1 MRGPKPPAITLTEV
15 ERQELEHLVKRHA
28 TPQQLALRARR
39 LVLAAAD
46 GLNNAQAANQEAVS
60 VDTARHWRTR
70 WLGLQPLTLTELS
83 VEERLADSPRSGKP
97 PTITDEQV
105 CQIVALAC
113 EAPERSGLP
122 ISQWT
127 GREIAE
133 EIQRRGIVERISGR
147 HAARLLKRGISSRTE
162 SATG

>member
-15 ERQELEHLVKRHA
+15 ERQELQRLIKRHT
-28 TPQQLALRARR
+28 TPQQLALRAR
-39 LVLAAAD
+39 LILAAAD
-46 GLNNAQAANQEAVS
+46 GLNNAQVAHQEAVS

-70 WLGLQPLTLTELS
+70 WLESRSVALRELS
-83 VEERLADSPRSGKP
+83 VKERLADAPRSGKP

-113 EAPERSGLP
+113 EAPAQSGRP
-122 ISQWT
+122 ITHWS

-133 EIQRRGIVERISGR
+133 EIKRRGIVERISGR

>member
-1 MRGPKPPAITLTEV
+1 MRGPKPSAITLTEV
-15 ERQELEHLVKRHA
+15 ERQELQRLIKRHT
-28 TPQQLALRARR
+28 TPQQLALRAR
-39 LVLAAAD
+39 LILAAAD
-46 GLNNAQAANQEAVS
+46 GLNNAQVARQEALS

-70 WLGLQPLTLTELS
+70 WLELRSVALTELS
-83 VEERLADSPRSGKP
+83 VKERLADAPRSGKP

-113 EAPERSGLP
+113 EAPAQSGRP
-122 ISQWT
+122 ITQWS

-133 EIQRRGIVERISGR
+133 EIKRRGIVERISGR